1 MWRNRKDNK
10 DRKDKQPSNS
20 KANFVPSSDY
30 AKRKRMEENAS
41 NEAPAGGIPRPIPG
55 LRVVENPPT
64 RNDHFAAGATAHHIH
79 SQTDDSD
86 PASPHGIPR
95 P

>member
-1 MWRNRKDNK
+1 MWRKRKDEQ
-10 DRKDKQPSNS
+10 RKDEQRSNS
-20 KANFVPSSDY
+20 KANFVPSPER
-30 AKRKRMEENAS
+30 AKRKAMEANAS
-41 NEAPAGGIPRPIPG
+41 NDAPPQGIPRPIPG
-55 LRVVENPPT
+55 LRVVEDTPT